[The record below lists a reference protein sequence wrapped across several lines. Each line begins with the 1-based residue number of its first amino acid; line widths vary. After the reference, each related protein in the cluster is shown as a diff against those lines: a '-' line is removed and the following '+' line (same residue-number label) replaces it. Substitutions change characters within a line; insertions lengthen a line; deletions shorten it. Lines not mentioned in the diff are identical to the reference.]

1 MGLLSERTAATG
13 TQRRRDRWRVAGGRS
28 AFTAKRSVNPRAHP
42 TTFRKPGHSTT
53 LDISKMSA
61 TNDIRKRNRL
71 GHDHNEQT
79 LPHTQRSLP
88 RPVSC
93 VTPFTCRLQHI
104 SSHKVSS
111 ELLPHGLRHRQDSV
125 VPLPPP
131 PLSTCDPPS
140 PPLALPHTATGV
152 RALPFSTTLERIS
165 CSPPRSSCRAAAKAV
180 VDAAWRGGRDEAARR
195 GRERRS
201 AARTARRQPFQPVK
215 HVHHCGGRWHAANR
229 ARRRSCDRASP
240 SECRGARRSPCPTGR
255 RSREAA
261 RSVRARRRARRG
273 RGLRVDG
280 AAGNYI
286 LTNIFNTMTR
296 DGTIKEL
303 TNTKLGKFYSENP
316 YFRDKIY
323 LKLNSQT

>member
-42 TTFRKPGHSTT
+42 TTFRKCQERTT
-53 LDISKMSA
+53 SA
-61 TNDIRKRNRL
+61 SAMTTTNK
-71 GHDHNEQT
+71 HCHAAE
-79 LPHTQRSLP
+79 
-88 RPVSC
+88 VSAEAC

-104 SSHKVSS
+104 SSHKVGS

-140 PPLALPHTATGV
+140 PPLALPHPATGV

-201 AARTARRQPFQPVK
+201 AARTARR
-215 HVHHCGGRWHAANR
+215 
-229 ARRRSCDRASP
+229 
-240 SECRGARRSPCPTGR
+240 
-255 RSREAA
+255 
-261 RSVRARRRARRG
+261 
-273 RGLRVDG
+273 
-280 AAGNYI
+280 
-286 LTNIFNTMTR
+286 
-296 DGTIKEL
+296 
-303 TNTKLGKFYSENP
+303 
-316 YFRDKIY
+316 
-323 LKLNSQT
+323 

>member
-13 TQRRRDRWRVAGGRS
+13 TQRQRDRWRVAGGRS

-61 TNDIRKRNRL
+61 TCTNDIRKRNRL

-79 LPHTQRSLP
+79 LALAA
-88 RPVSC
+88 V
-93 VTPFTCRLQHI
+93 

-111 ELLPHGLRHRQDSV
+111 ELIPHGLRHRQDSV

-140 PPLALPHTATGV
+140 PPLALPHPATGV

-165 CSPPRSSCRAAAKAV
+165 CSPPRSSCKAAAKAV

-201 AARTARRQPFQPVK
+201 AARTARR
-215 HVHHCGGRWHAANR
+215 
-229 ARRRSCDRASP
+229 
-240 SECRGARRSPCPTGR
+240 
-255 RSREAA
+255 
-261 RSVRARRRARRG
+261 
-273 RGLRVDG
+273 
-280 AAGNYI
+280 
-286 LTNIFNTMTR
+286 
-296 DGTIKEL
+296 
-303 TNTKLGKFYSENP
+303 
-316 YFRDKIY
+316 
-323 LKLNSQT
+323 

>member
-13 TQRRRDRWRVAGGRS
+13 TQRQRDRWRVAGGRS

-61 TNDIRKRNRL
+61 TCTNDIRKRNRL

-79 LPHTQRSLP
+79 LALAAVLP
-88 RPVSC
+88 RPLS
-93 VTPFTCRLQHI
+93 PLAFTCRLQHI

-111 ELLPHGLRHRQDSV
+111 ELIPHGLRHRQDSV

-140 PPLALPHTATGV
+140 PPLALPHPATGV

-195 GRERRS
+195 GRERRC
-201 AARTARRQPFQPVK
+201 AARTARR
-215 HVHHCGGRWHAANR
+215 
-229 ARRRSCDRASP
+229 
-240 SECRGARRSPCPTGR
+240 
-255 RSREAA
+255 
-261 RSVRARRRARRG
+261 
-273 RGLRVDG
+273 
-280 AAGNYI
+280 
-286 LTNIFNTMTR
+286 
-296 DGTIKEL
+296 
-303 TNTKLGKFYSENP
+303 
-316 YFRDKIY
+316 
-323 LKLNSQT
+323 